1 MILRDRCKI
10 AKLLGTDLNTSVY
23 KNFTYKL
30 IDYHNLKTLCGIFID
45 TFNSSDSYQAYF
57 IIEPLFIPLGF
68 WDLSYGRYV
77 NAYNKED
84 VVISLKEMSKA
95 YSDNIEPINNFE
107 DIYNGLVSHSIQN
120 SGSDIYL
127 IELLIYMSLELK
139 HYNEYLYYVETFK
152 KVSSELDVPWK
163 DIIIQRVETIVK
175 LYETGNLQLLHNTL
189 LEWQNNTI
197 KALKLPADLLVEVN
211 ENSQ

>member
-1 MILRDRCKI
+1 MILRERCKI
-10 AKLLGTDLNTSVY
+10 AKLLCTELSTNIY

-77 NAYNKED
+77 NAYTKED
-84 VVISLKEMSKA
+84 IVLSLKDMVKA
-95 YSDNIEPINNFE
+95 YSYNIEPINNFE
-107 DIYNGLVSHSIQN
+107 DIYNGLISQSIQN
-120 SGSDIYL
+120 SGSEIYL
-127 IELLIYMSLELK
+127 LELLIYMSLELK
-139 HYNEYLYYVETFK
+139 HYREYLEYIKTFK
-152 KVSSELDVPWK
+152 KVSKELDAPWK
-163 DIIIQRVETIVK
+163 DVIIQRVETIVK

-189 LEWQNNTI
+189 LEWQNHTI
-197 KALKLPADLLVEVN
+197 KALKLPADLLVEV
-211 ENSQ
+211 SDD